1 VSWRATAFWS
11 LLAAL
16 VGFGLFHVKYQVQA
30 LEDRLA
36 KLNRAI
42 VREQEQI
49 HVLRAEW
56 TYLDRPERIE
66 ELSKKYLDLAP
77 PKPDQIGSIR
87 QLPMRPPDAPAG
99 TPTVAEPTKQST
111 GKSTPANRPKIPPG
125 VMTPVPI
132 AEEYRSITPTPVAV
146 RPSRAD
152 QSAERPDD
160 AAANGNRPPALPGG
174 GR

>member
-1 VSWRATAFWS
+1 VSWRATVFWS
-11 LLAAL
+11 LLAAV
-16 VGFGLFHVKYQVQA
+16 VGFGLFHVKYQVQT

-66 ELSKKYLDLAP
+66 QLAKKYLELAP
-77 PKPDQIGSIR
+77 PKASQVGSIA
-87 QLPMRPPDAPAG
+87 QLPMRSGGAPDPASL
-99 TPTVAEPTKQST
+99 QSR
-111 GKSTPANRPKIPPG
+111 AQ
-125 VMTPVPI
+125 PVPVKP
-132 AEEYRSITPTPVAV
+132 ATSAPRLQLKAPSMVVPTPVATNRAHENYDS
-146 RPSRAD
+146 RPSRPNFA
-152 QSAERPDD
+152 AELSTGVDE
-160 AAANGNRPPALPGG
+160 AAPLPGG

>member
-1 VSWRATAFWS
+1 V
-11 LLAAL
+11 LAAL

-42 VREQEQI
+42 VHEQEQI

-66 ELSKKYLDLAP
+66 ELAKKYLDLAP
-77 PKPDQIGSIR
+77 PKASQIGSIA
-87 QLPMRPPDAPAG
+87 QLPMRDSAASDPASLLSR
-99 TPTVAEPTKQST
+99 AEPAAAAPESGLRWRQW
-111 GKSTPANRPKIPPG
+111 
-125 VMTPVPI
+125 TPVP
-132 AEEYRSITPTPVAV
+132 TPVVAGPERYQSHPARPDAGAIDS
-146 RPSRAD
+146 RPS
-152 QSAERPDD
+152 
-160 AAANGNRPPALPGG
+160 LPGG